1 MTTGFITPNQEPALR
16 LEVVGPE
23 GARLFDAIID
33 TGFNGGLAIPSDWI
47 EALGLPRAGHEQMV
61 LADGSVTGAY
71 LYDEYVILD
80 EEAYDVVVTEAPGTP
95 LAGTDLFWGFSPY
108 IEFEADGTV
117 EVAPLPSPSS

>member
-1 MTTGFITPNQEPALR
+1 MTTGFITPDQEPALQ

-23 GARLFDAIID
+23 GTRSFDAIID
-33 TGFNGGLAIPSDWI
+33 TGFNGGLAIPPDWI

-71 LYDEYVILD
+71 LYDGYVILD

-95 LAGTDLFWGFSPY
+95 LAGTDLFWGFSLY
-108 IEFEADGTV
+108 IEFESDGTV
-117 EVAPLPSPSS
+117 EVDPLPSSS